1 MGVSQNLSVETGT
14 DSGRFL
20 NPAAFY
26 PNRSDPLRMSL
37 AQSAPAVIESRL
49 PARAWLVVA
58 LLCVVGGLN
67 YLDRVMITT
76 MRGSIVDAIPM
87 TDTQFGL
94 LTAVFLWTYGILSP
108 MAGFL
113 ADRFSRSRVIVG
125 SLFIWSAVTL
135 LTAYSTTFGELLATR
150 ALMGISEACYIPAA
164 LALIVDYHRGTTRSL
179 ATGIHVGGMML
190 GQSLGFLGGVLAEQH
205 TWSSAFQIFGVAGI
219 AYAVVLIF
227 FLRDAPPQNQEVTSA
242 VASQPTVHFGSAL
255 RNLFS
260 RGSFLLALAFWGFL
274 GMVGWL
280 IIGWLPTYYKEHFQ
294 LPQGEAGLY
303 ATGYLHTAAL
313 IGVLLGGAL
322 ADRWSRTNGR
332 ARLLLPAIGLLIAAP
347 GVFLASTT
355 TILPIAVTGF
365 VLYALTRTFSD
376 ANMMPILCL
385 ITDSRYRATGYGV
398 LNLFSCLVG
407 GAGIYLGGILR
418 DSHIDVSVLFRVAA
432 GLMLLCAGI
441 LFSIRIKPES
451 LE

>member
-1 MGVSQNLSVETGT
+1 M
-14 DSGRFL
+14 
-20 NPAAFY
+20 A
-26 PNRSDPLRMSL
+26 L
-37 AQSAPAVIESRL
+37 AQPATAVLESKL

-76 MRGSIVDAIPM
+76 MRGSIVEAIPM
-87 TDTQFGL
+87 SDTQFGL
-94 LTAVFLWTYGILSP
+94 LTAVFLWTYGLLSP

-113 ADRFSRSRVIVG
+113 ADRFSRSRVIIG
-125 SLFIWSAVTL
+125 SLFVWSAVTF
-135 LTAYSTTFGELLATR
+135 LTAFSTTFGELLATR
-150 ALMGISEACYIPAA
+150 ALMGVSEACYIPAA

-190 GQSLGFLGGVLAEQH
+190 GQSLGFVGGWMAERH
-205 TWSSAFQIFGVAGI
+205 AWSTAFQIFGLVGVV
-219 AYAVVLIF
+219 YAVVLVF
-227 FLRDAPPQNQEVTSA
+227 FLKDATPQRNESIPP
-242 VASQPTVHFGSAL
+242 VAQKVQFIPAL

-260 RGSFLLALAFWGFL
+260 RGSFGLALLFWGFL

-303 ATGYLHTAAL
+303 ATGYLHTSAL
-313 IGVLLGGAL
+313 IGVLLGGFL
-322 ADRWSRTNGR
+322 ADRWSRTNPR
-332 ARLLLPAIGLLIAAP
+332 ARLLLPAIGLLLAAP

-355 TILPIAVTGF
+355 DMLPLAVAGF

-398 LNLFSCLVG
+398 LNMFSCIVG
-407 GAGIYLGGILR
+407 GAGIYLGGMLR

-432 GLMLLCAGI
+432 VLMVLCAGI
-441 LFSIRIKPES
+441 LFSIRIKPEE